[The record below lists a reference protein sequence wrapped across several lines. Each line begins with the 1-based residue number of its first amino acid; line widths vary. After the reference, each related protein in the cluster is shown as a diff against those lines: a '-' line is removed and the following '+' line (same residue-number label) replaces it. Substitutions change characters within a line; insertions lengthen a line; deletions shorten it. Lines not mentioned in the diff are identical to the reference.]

1 MANSKH
7 ILYNSSLLS
16 GYGSVLRRDESGC
29 RSVTYC
35 QLIREGEKMTTRKTQ
50 LVGYTWHTVFLICLL
65 LTARIYAIQDRATV
79 AKTYSPKLEKILN
92 ENIASFWYSKSLDR
106 ENGGYTI
113 NFGPKGELKG
123 EGTKMIVTQART
135 VWLFSRLA
143 RAGYGKKYLEAAEMG
158 YRFLKD
164 KMWDAKSR
172 SGMAEPYGGFYWEV
186 SVTGDKKLKPR
197 KHLYGQA
204 FALYAISEYYLAS
217 GKQEVLDFA
226 IQCFNLLEA
235 KSHDQT
241 YGGYI
246 EFFNEDWTP
255 VPDSEISY
263 MGAPSGLKLMN
274 THLHL
279 LEAMTTFYRAR
290 ASTELSR
297 MSRQPLARER
307 LIELINIESNAVVRK
322 NLGACT
328 DKYERDWTPRLEGN
342 YARVSYGHDLENIW
356 LLIDACDAAG
366 LSNYPLLD
374 LYRTLF
380 DYSIKYGYDGTNG
393 GFYDSGAFAQPA
405 DRRTKV
411 WWVQSEA
418 IVSALYMYRIT
429 GDAKYRS
436 IFEKTFDFIQNNMV
450 DWENGEWHANI
461 TPDGK
466 PQGDKGNIWKAG
478 YHNGRAMIE
487 CLEMLKELGRG

>member
-1 MANSKH
+1 M
-7 ILYNSSLLS
+7 
-16 GYGSVLRRDESGC
+16 
-29 RSVTYC
+29 
-35 QLIREGEKMTTRKTQ
+35 MTKKQTRQ
-50 LVGYTWHTVFLICLL
+50 VRYARHGLPLL
-65 LTARIYAIQDRATV
+65 LFCFSLTGPLIAMPDRQSLAQNH
-79 AKTYSPKLEKILN
+79 SPKLEKILK
-92 ENIASFWYSKSLDR
+92 ENIASFWYTKSLDR

-113 NFGPKGELKG
+113 NFGPTGQLKG
-123 EGTKMIVTQART
+123 QGTKMIVTQART

-143 RAGYGKKYLEAAEMG
+143 RAGYGSTEYLEAADLG

-164 KMWDAKSR
+164 KMWDAKN
-172 SGMAEPYGGFYWEV
+172 GGFYWEV
-186 SVTGDKKLKPR
+186 DVTGEKKLRPR

-217 GKQEVLDFA
+217 KKQEVLDFA
-226 IQCFNLLEA
+226 IQLFDLLEA
-235 KSHDQT
+235 KSHDRT

-255 VPDSEISY
+255 VPDTEISY
-263 MGAPSGLKLMN
+263 MGAPSGFKLMN

-279 LEAMTTFYRAR
+279 LEAMTTFYRAGR
-290 ASTELSR
+290 L
-297 MSRQPLARER
+297 PLARER
-307 LIELINIESNAVVRK
+307 LIELINIEGNAVVRK
-322 NLGACT
+322 GLGACT
-328 DKYERDWTPRLEGN
+328 DKYERDWTPRLQGD
-342 YARVSYGHDLENIW
+342 YARVSYGHDIENIW

-366 LSNYPLLD
+366 VSNYPLLD
-374 LYRTLF
+374 LYRALF
-380 DYSIKYGYDGTNG
+380 DYSIKYGYDETNG
-393 GFYDSGAFAQPA
+393 GFYDSGPFNQPA

-436 IFEKTFDFIQNNMV
+436 VFEKTFTFIQENMV

-461 TPDGK
+461 TPEGK

-487 CLEMLKELGRG
+487 CLQTLKKLQN

>member
-1 MANSKH
+1 MTKKQTQQVRYARH
-7 ILYNSSLLS
+7 AAFLL
-16 GYGSVLRRDESGC
+16 
-29 RSVTYC
+29 
-35 QLIREGEKMTTRKTQ
+35 
-50 LVGYTWHTVFLICLL
+50 CLA
-65 LTARIYAIQDRATV
+65 LTATLYAAQDHQTLAQ
-79 AKTYSPKLEKILN
+79 TYSPKLEKILK
-92 ENIASFWYSKSLDR
+92 ENIASFWYTKSLDR

-113 NFGPKGELKG
+113 NFGPKAELKG
-123 EGTKMIVTQART
+123 QGTKMIVTQART

-143 RAGYGKKYLEAAEMG
+143 RAGYGSTEYLEAADLG
-158 YRFLKD
+158 YRFLKE
-164 KMWDAKSR
+164 KMWDAKN
-172 SGMAEPYGGFYWEV
+172 GGFYWEV
-186 SVTGDKKLKPR
+186 DATGEKKLRPR

-217 GKQEVLDFA
+217 KKQEVLDFA
-226 IQCFNLLEA
+226 IQLFDLLEA
-235 KSHDQT
+235 KSHDRT

-255 VPDSEISY
+255 VPDTEISY
-263 MGAPSGLKLMN
+263 MGAPSGFKLMN

-279 LEAMTTFYRAR
+279 LEAMTTFYRAGR
-290 ASTELSR
+290 L
-297 MSRQPLARER
+297 PLARER

-322 NLGACT
+322 GLGACT
-328 DKYERDWTPRLEGN
+328 DKYERDWTPRLQGD
-342 YARVSYGHDLENIW
+342 YARVSYGHDIENIW

-366 LSNYPLLD
+366 VSNYPLLD
-374 LYRTLF
+374 LYRALF
-380 DYSIKYGYDGTNG
+380 DYSIKYGYDETNG
-393 GFYDSGAFAQPA
+393 GFYDSGPFNQPA

-436 IFEKTFDFIQNNMV
+436 VFEKTFTFIQENMV

-461 TPDGK
+461 TPEGK

-487 CLEMLKELGRG
+487 CLEMLRQRQD